1 MSGDITTSRDA
12 DQTRQN
18 ILEVALKEF
27 SEYGLA
33 GARVDRIAK
42 GTRTTK
48 GMIYY
53 HFGDK
58 DGLYKAVLEEIY
70 PKLRNLEE
78 KLDKSDLNPIEEL
91 EKIIDFTFDYH
102 KNNENFVRMVMI
114 ENINNG
120 KTLRSTDI
128 DTVLSQNIL
137 MELNSILK
145 RGQDLGVFKRSITP
159 TDLHL
164 LYTSF
169 CFYRVSNHHTV
180 STVLGINMLS
190 SSNSIRHKNL
200 VKTMIITYLSSPE
213 Q

>member
-27 SEYGLA
+27 SEYGLT

-70 PKLRNLEE
+70 PKLRKSEE
-78 KLDKSDLNPIEEL
+78 KLDKSNLSPIEEL
-91 EKIIDFTFDYH
+91 EKIIDFTFEYH

-120 KTLRSTDI
+120 ETLRKTDV
-128 DTVLSQNIL
+128 DTGVSQNIL
-137 MELNSILK
+137 MELSSILI
-145 RGQDLGVFKRSITP
+145 RGQKEKVFNRNISPI
-159 TDLHL
+159 DLHL

-180 STVLGINMLS
+180 STVLGMNMLS
-190 SSNSIRHKNL
+190 SSNSIRHKRL
-200 VKTMIITYLSSPE
+200 VKDVIIAYLLSSEP
-213 Q
+213 

>member
-1 MSGDITTSRDA
+1 MSDDITTSRDA

-27 SEYGLA
+27 AEYGLT

-70 PKLRNLEE
+70 KKLRNSEE
-78 KLDKSDLNPIEEL
+78 ELDRYNLDPVEEL

-102 KNNENFVRMVMI
+102 KNNENFVRIVMV

-120 KTLRSTDI
+120 EILKKTDI
-128 DTVLSQNIL
+128 DTLISQNIL
-137 MELNSILK
+137 MELSSVLK
-145 RGQDLGVFKRSITP
+145 RGQKSGVFKRSITP
-159 TDLHL
+159 IDLHL

-169 CFYRVSNHHTV
+169 CFYRVSNQHTV
-180 STVLGINMLS
+180 ATVLGMNMLS
-190 SSNSIRHKNL
+190 SSNSTRHKRL
-200 VKTMIITYLSSPE
+200 VKDAIIAYLLSSG
-213 Q
+213 